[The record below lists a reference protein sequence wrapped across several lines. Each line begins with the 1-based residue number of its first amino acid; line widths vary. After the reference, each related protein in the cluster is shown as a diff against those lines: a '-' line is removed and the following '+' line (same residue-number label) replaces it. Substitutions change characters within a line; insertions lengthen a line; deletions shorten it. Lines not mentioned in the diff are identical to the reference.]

1 MLAGMT
7 RTSPTRP
14 LRSRT
19 MAHRI
24 TVTAIAALLLGAA
37 TSLRAQTTLTFN
49 DLECE
54 LETPLESYRGF
65 SFVNTSCAN
74 GILDA
79 EIGSGYFHAGGGTN
93 VIFGDFGDPF
103 DMFGPAPFNLT
114 QFRVAPAWRENLV
127 LTVEGISG
135 GRTLREQFILTGPAS
150 PQTIMLNWM
159 NISRIRFTTEGG
171 DESTLPFDG
180 PQAAVDDIVIGATNS
195 AIVPEPSSGVL
206 VASGMLLVGLVA
218 RRQKRR
224 RMRHIA

>member
-1 MLAGMT
+1 
-7 RTSPTRP
+7 
-14 LRSRT
+14 

-24 TVTAIAALLLGAA
+24 TITAIAALLLGAA

-79 EIGSGYFHAGGGTN
+79 EIGSGYFHVGGGTN

-135 GRTLREQFILTGPAS
+135 GRTCENSLFS
-150 PQTIMLNWM
+150 PGRHL
-159 NISRIRFTTEGG
+159 
-171 DESTLPFDG
+171 LK
-180 PQAAVDDIVIGATNS
+180 
-195 AIVPEPSSGVL
+195 PSC
-206 VASGMLLVGLVA
+206 
-218 RRQKRR
+218 
-224 RMRHIA
+224 